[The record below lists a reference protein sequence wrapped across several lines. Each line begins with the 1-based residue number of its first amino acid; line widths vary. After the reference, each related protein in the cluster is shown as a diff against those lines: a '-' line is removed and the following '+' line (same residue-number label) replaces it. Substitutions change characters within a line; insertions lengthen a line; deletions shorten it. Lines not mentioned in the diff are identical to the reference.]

1 MWRRPQDQHD
11 VSEFASHTLARMR
24 PSILGGHW
32 VSRVEDPQL
41 RNTDTGLLHM
51 PISMSIPADAAN
63 LQDCVNAWH
72 SQAHVHALLDAPPLI
87 LLQLGRF
94 RHRSHRHVTKLRTV
108 LEIDGA
114 ISMPHFVDG
123 LQTQRVQY
131 RVVGGVMHIGNTPA
145 SGHYRS
151 FLSSFDGDPEPS
163 AMQHAY
169 ITDDGQTAHLMST
182 DEKCL
187 AKANVYLVWCA
198 RC

>member
-1 MWRRPQDQHD
+1 M
-11 VSEFASHTLARMR
+11 
-24 PSILGGHW
+24 
-32 VSRVEDPQL
+32 
-41 RNTDTGLLHM
+41 
-51 PISMSIPADAAN
+51 
-63 LQDCVNAWH
+63 
-72 SQAHVHALLDAPPLI
+72 
-87 LLQLGRF
+87 
-94 RHRSHRHVTKLRTV
+94 

-187 AKANVYLVWCA
+187 AKANVYLAWCA